1 MNTLLALM
9 LARPAVRMSSS
20 TARPAVR
27 MSSSTARP
35 LRVALLLGSTR
46 DEGPPRPAPL
56 GARVGAFVGA
66 ELAARG
72 HECVVVDP
80 RVERLELLRRPHF
93 AYAPSK
99 APPQLE
105 RIAGTLRRADAF
117 VCVTPE
123 YNHAPGPALLNL
135 LDHFGGSLFA
145 FKPSAIVSYSAGQW
159 GGTRAAH
166 ALRPILSELGCLP
179 VSAMV
184 HVPKAHEVFAD
195 EAGAPRRDAE
205 RWRAYAARALAQLEW
220 WAGAARAHREVVD
233 PTVASPALRGTPAD
247 RNAP

>member
-1 MNTLLALM
+1 MKASIRARIARRTMLAPPRHLALA
-9 LARPAVRMSSS
+9 LSSS
-20 TARPAVR
+20 
-27 MSSSTARP
+27 
-35 LRVALLLGSTR
+35 ALPTPIAL
-46 DEGPPRPAPL
+46 DEE
-56 GARVGAFVGA
+56 A
-66 ELAARG
+66 EG
-72 HECVVVDP
+72 
-80 RVERLELLRRPHF
+80 RVERVTRRIK
-93 AYAPSK
+93 K
-99 APPQLE
+99 ATFTGKGDKEKVPDLYKEYVE

-166 ALRPILSELGCLP
+166 ALRPILSELGCPP

-220 WAGAARAHREVVD
+220 WAGAARAHRAVVD
-233 PTVASPALRGTPAD
+233 PTAASPALRGTPAD
-247 RNAP
+247 RDAP